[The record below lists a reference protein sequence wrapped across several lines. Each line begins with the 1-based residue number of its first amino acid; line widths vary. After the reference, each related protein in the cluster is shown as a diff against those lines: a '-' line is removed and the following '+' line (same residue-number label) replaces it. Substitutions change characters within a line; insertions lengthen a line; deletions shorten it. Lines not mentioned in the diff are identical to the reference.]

1 MKLSADQIEQVH
13 DQTGVDP
20 IPDDHLSLPELQD
33 AFGDHTFYLDSDGLH
48 IWEFSEAAGEEGQ
61 VIHAVR
67 VASWTNEEKTSLSS
81 HEPQSSVAIV
91 KLAPDPMTLH

>member
-13 DQTGVDP
+13 DKTGVDP
-20 IPDDHLSLPELQD
+20 IPKNHPSLPELQD

-48 IWEFSEAAGEEGQ
+48 IWELTEAAGEEGQ

-67 VASWTNEEKTSLSS
+67 VASWTNEEKTTLSS
-81 HEPQSSVAIV
+81 HEPQPSETIV
-91 KLAPDPMTLH
+91 KLARLCAG